1 MKPRTQSPDE
11 IADFNHLIL
20 YSKNWYQRGN
30 VIEDVK
36 KILGERCAL
45 LDSVSDENMWIMLV
59 EALLAYMPDYT
70 RSYAMHEFLRNIF
83 MPRADENG
91 KSLTWFEPN
100 CPLERAVK
108 QVLTILGKL
117 MVFTDARTVILNLGK
132 PDPKILPLVD
142 PYK

>member
-1 MKPRTQSPDE
+1 
-11 IADFNHLIL
+11 
-20 YSKNWYQRGN
+20 
-30 VIEDVK
+30 
-36 KILGERCAL
+36 
-45 LDSVSDENMWIMLV
+45 MWIMLV

-108 QVLTILGKL
+108 MVLTELSEIRVLDEQGK
-117 MVFTDARTVILNLGK
+117 RILNLGD
-132 PDPKILPLVD
+132 PDPKILPL
-142 PYK
+142 PFPNN

>member
-36 KILGERCAL
+36 KILGERCAI
-45 LDSVSDENMWIMLV
+45 DSVSDENMWIMLV
-59 EALLAYMPDYT
+59 EALLTYMPDYT
-70 RSYAMHEFLRNIF
+70 RSRAMQEFLSKLF
-83 MPRADENG
+83 HPRADESG
-91 KSLTWFEPN
+91 KALTWFEPN

-108 QVLTILGKL
+108 MILTELSGIQVLDEQGK
-117 MVFTDARTVILNLGK
+117 RILNLGEA
-132 PDPKILPLVD
+132 DPKILPL
-142 PYK
+142 PFLYN